1 MEEEEAAACEIAR
14 LPEELLVEVLSL
26 TGPRDASRAAAD
38 SDAVWSRFLP
48 RGLPRLARREL
59 PRSPPPP
66 PSRKAHFLRLSAGP
80 LLLPRKLMSMWLDRE
95 KGAKCYMLSARALQ
109 ISWGDSPQY
118 WSWIPLA
125 DSRFKEGAELLSVC
139 WLEIRGKL
147 PGKKLSQNT
156 NYAAYLVYKIADRS
170 YGLDF
175 PFQEASVSIG
185 GSITARQV
193 KDIENPQKRADGWM
207 ELKLGELYNE
217 EGDDGEVCIS
227 FMETKGGHWKSGLV
241 VQGIEIRPKKSP
253 PLNSLACSHEKPSC
267 STLTTLQSCMEEIF
281 LSDGLTSMWLDRETG
296 FKCYMLSARALQIV
310 NLTHSWRWISLTG
323 SSRFSEVVEFL
334 KGYRVEVC
342 GKIPCKM
349 LSGNSNYAA
358 YIVFVVAEDSCGLA
372 SVWVATVGVGGR
384 QSTRQVC
391 LDSSNRNDYYYE
403 GEIEVPQDGS
413 VILPQE
419 RADGWMELELGE
431 FYNQEG
437 NNQGEVCFSLVKPKA
452 GRWLSNGGLVIQGI
466 EIRPKIS

>member
-1 MEEEEAAACEIAR
+1 MAMEEEAAAACEIAR

-80 LLLPRKLMSMWLDRE
+80 LLLPRKTHEHVVGQGEGRQVLHALGQGAANFVGRFAAVLELD
-95 KGAKCYMLSARALQ
+95 
-109 ISWGDSPQY
+109 P
-118 WSWIPLA
+118 
-125 DSRFKEGAELLSVC
+125 SRRF
-139 WLEIRGKL
+139 KL

-185 GSITARQV
+185 GSITARQRIEPRAV
-193 KDIENPQKRADGWM
+193 VLAEDIENPQKRADGWM

-296 FKCYMLSARALQIV
+296 FKFYMLSARALQIV

>member
-1 MEEEEAAACEIAR
+1 MAMEEEEAAACEIAR

-193 KDIENPQKRADGWM
+193 
-207 ELKLGELYNE
+207 
-217 EGDDGEVCIS
+217 S
-227 FMETKGGHWKSGLV
+227 V
-241 VQGIEIRPKKSP
+241 VQ
-253 PLNSLACSHEKPSC
+253 
-267 STLTTLQSCMEEIF
+267 
-281 LSDGLTSMWLDRETG
+281 
-296 FKCYMLSARALQIV
+296 
-310 NLTHSWRWISLTG
+310 
-323 SSRFSEVVEFL
+323 
-334 KGYRVEVC
+334 
-342 GKIPCKM
+342 
-349 LSGNSNYAA
+349 
-358 YIVFVVAEDSCGLA
+358 
-372 SVWVATVGVGGR
+372 
-384 QSTRQVC
+384 
-391 LDSSNRNDYYYE
+391 
-403 GEIEVPQDGS
+403 
-413 VILPQE
+413 
-419 RADGWMELELGE
+419 
-431 FYNQEG
+431 
-437 NNQGEVCFSLVKPKA
+437 
-452 GRWLSNGGLVIQGI
+452 
-466 EIRPKIS
+466 

>member
-125 DSRFKEGAELLSVC
+125 DSRLKRIEPRAVVLAE
-139 WLEIRGKL
+139 
-147 PGKKLSQNT
+147 
-156 NYAAYLVYKIADRS
+156 
-170 YGLDF
+170 
-175 PFQEASVSIG
+175 
-185 GSITARQV
+185 
-193 KDIENPQKRADGWM
+193 DIENPQKRADGWM

-281 LSDGLTSMWLDRETG
+281 LSDGLT
-296 FKCYMLSARALQIV
+296 V
-310 NLTHSWRWISLTG
+310 
-323 SSRFSEVVEFL
+323 
-334 KGYRVEVC
+334 
-342 GKIPCKM
+342 
-349 LSGNSNYAA
+349 
-358 YIVFVVAEDSCGLA
+358 
-372 SVWVATVGVGGR
+372 
-384 QSTRQVC
+384 
-391 LDSSNRNDYYYE
+391 
-403 GEIEVPQDGS
+403 
-413 VILPQE
+413 
-419 RADGWMELELGE
+419 
-431 FYNQEG
+431 
-437 NNQGEVCFSLVKPKA
+437 
-452 GRWLSNGGLVIQGI
+452 
-466 EIRPKIS
+466 RP